1 MKLRLCLLFLLLSFA
16 ASAQVVVQDTVK
28 MGYQLKETDTL
39 SEPIELEE
47 ITIYK
52 ERLDPAAKKEFLL
65 LQNRVYKVY
74 PFAKIAAE
82 RLQMLNK
89 NLTNIKGKR
98 ERKQYFSMVESYM
111 DNEFKDRLKKLS
123 RKQGQ
128 ILVKLL
134 YRQTGVTTYDLIK
147 DLKSGWSA
155 FWSNGTARMFDINL
169 KTPYVP
175 YEDNEDFLIET
186 ILYRAFNRGRL
197 IKQEAA
203 TPIDYDALSD
213 FWEAKVRV
221 VR

>member
-1 MKLRLCLLFLLLSFA
+1 MKPRLSLLFLLLCFA

-213 FWEAKVRV
+213 FWEAKVK
-221 VR
+221 

>member
-1 MKLRLCLLFLLLSFA
+1 MKLRISLLFLLLCFT

-52 ERLDPAAKKEFLL
+52 ERLDPVAKKEFLL

-169 KTPYVP
+169 KTPYLP

-213 FWEAKVRV
+213 FWEAKVK
-221 VR
+221 

>member
-1 MKLRLCLLFLLLSFA
+1 MKLRISLLFLLLCFT

-52 ERLDPAAKKEFLL
+52 ERLDPVAKKEFLL
-65 LQNRVYKVY
+65 LQNRLYKVY

-134 YRQTGVTTYDLIK
+134 YRQTGVTTYELIK

-169 KTPYVP
+169 KTPYLP

-213 FWEAKVRV
+213 FWEAKVK
-221 VR
+221 

>member
-1 MKLRLCLLFLLLSFA
+1 MILRFSLLLVLFSIPF
-16 ASAQVVVQDTVK
+16 SQAQVVVQDTVK

-39 SEPIELEE
+39 SEPIQLEE
-47 ITIYK
+47 ITVYK
-52 ERLDPAAKKEFLL
+52 ERMDPAAKKEFLL

-89 NLTNIKGKR
+89 NLTNLKGKR

-128 ILVKLL
+128 ILVKLIC
-134 YRQTGVTTYDLIK
+134 RQTGVTTYDLIK
-147 DLKSGWSA
+147 NLKSGWTA
-155 FWSNGTARMFDINL
+155 FWSNGTAKLFDINL

-203 TPIDYDALSD
+203 TPIDYSALSD
-213 FWEAKVRV
+213 FWEAKVK
-221 VR
+221 

>member
-1 MKLRLCLLFLLLSFA
+1 MNLRFILFVFLLNYSA
-16 ASAQVVVQDTVK
+16 TSAQVVVQDTVK

-52 ERLDPAAKKEFLL
+52 ERLDPVAKKEFLL

-74 PFAKIAAE
+74 PYAKIAAE
-82 RLQMLNK
+82 RLQFLNK
-89 NLTNIKGKR
+89 NLSNIKNKR
-98 ERKQYFSMVESYM
+98 ERKQYFAMAENYM
-111 DNEFKDRLKKLS
+111 NTEFKDRLKKLS

-128 ILVKLL
+128 ILVKLIN
-134 YRQTGVTTYDLIK
+134 RQTGSTTYDLIK
-147 DLKSGWSA
+147 DFKSSWTA

-186 ILYRAFNRGRL
+186 VLYRAFNRGRL

-203 TPIDYDALSD
+203 TPIDYDSLSD
-213 FWEAKVRV
+213 FWEAKVK
-221 VR
+221 

>member
-1 MKLRLCLLFLLLSFA
+1 MKLRISLLFLLLCFT

-213 FWEAKVRV
+213 FWEAKVK
-221 VR
+221 

>member
-1 MKLRLCLLFLLLSFA
+1 MKLRISLLFLLLCFT

-134 YRQTGVTTYDLIK
+134 CRQTGVTTYDLIK

-169 KTPYVP
+169 KTPYLP

-213 FWEAKVRV
+213 FWEAKVK
-221 VR
+221 

>member
-1 MKLRLCLLFLLLSFA
+1 MKLRVSLLFLLLCFT

-47 ITIYK
+47 ITVYK
-52 ERLDPAAKKEFLL
+52 ERFDPVAKKEFLL

-169 KTPYVP
+169 KKPYFP

-213 FWEAKVRV
+213 FWEAKVK
-221 VR
+221 

>member
-1 MKLRLCLLFLLLSFA
+1 MKLRISLLFLLLCFT

>member
-1 MKLRLCLLFLLLSFA
+1 MNLRISLLFLLLCFT

-134 YRQTGVTTYDLIK
+134 CRQTGVTTYDLIK

-213 FWEAKVRV
+213 FWEAKVK
-221 VR
+221 

>member
-1 MKLRLCLLFLLLSFA
+1 MKLRVSLLFLLLCFT

-47 ITIYK
+47 ITVYK
-52 ERLDPAAKKEFLL
+52 ERFDPVAKKEFLL

-203 TPIDYDALSD
+203 TPIDYDSLSD
-213 FWEAKVRV
+213 FWEAKVK
-221 VR
+221 

>member
-1 MKLRLCLLFLLLSFA
+1 MKLRISLLFLLLCFTV
-16 ASAQVVVQDTVK
+16 SAQVVVQDTVK

-213 FWEAKVRV
+213 FWEAKVK
-221 VR
+221 

>member
-1 MKLRLCLLFLLLSFA
+1 MKLRISLLFLLLCFT
-16 ASAQVVVQDTVK
+16 ASAQVVVQDTLK

-47 ITIYK
+47 ITVYK

-203 TPIDYDALSD
+203 TPIDYDSLSD
-213 FWEAKVRV
+213 FWEAKVK
-221 VR
+221 

>member
-1 MKLRLCLLFLLLSFA
+1 MNLRFILFVFLLNYSA
-16 ASAQVVVQDTVK
+16 TSAQVVVQDTVK

-52 ERLDPAAKKEFLL
+52 ERLDPVAKKEFLL

-203 TPIDYDALSD
+203 TPIDYDSLSD
-213 FWEAKVRV
+213 FWEAKVK
-221 VR
+221 

>member
-1 MKLRLCLLFLLLSFA
+1 MKLRISLLFLLLCFTV
-16 ASAQVVVQDTVK
+16 SAQVVVQDTVK

-169 KTPYVP
+169 KTPYLP

>member
-1 MKLRLCLLFLLLSFA
+1 M
-16 ASAQVVVQDTVK
+16 VVQDTVK

-134 YRQTGVTTYDLIK
+134 CRQTGVTTYDLIK

-213 FWEAKVRV
+213 FWEAKVK
-221 VR
+221 

>member
-1 MKLRLCLLFLLLSFA
+1 MKLHISLLFLLLCFT

-52 ERLDPAAKKEFLL
+52 ERLDPVAKKEFLL

-213 FWEAKVRV
+213 FWEAKVK
-221 VR
+221 

>member
-1 MKLRLCLLFLLLSFA
+1 MKLRISLLFLLLCFT

-169 KTPYVP
+169 KTPYLP

-213 FWEAKVRV
+213 FWEAKVK
-221 VR
+221 

>member
-1 MKLRLCLLFLLLSFA
+1 MKLRFSLLFLLFCFT
-16 ASAQVVVQDTVK
+16 ASAQVVVQDTLK

-47 ITIYK
+47 ITVYK

-203 TPIDYDALSD
+203 TPIDYDSLSD
-213 FWEAKVRV
+213 FWEAKVK
-221 VR
+221 

>member
-1 MKLRLCLLFLLLSFA
+1 MKLRISLLFLLLCFT

-134 YRQTGVTTYDLIK
+134 CRQTGVTTYDLIK

>member
-1 MKLRLCLLFLLLSFA
+1 MKLRISLLFLLLCFT

-134 YRQTGVTTYDLIK
+134 CRQTGVTTYDLIK

-169 KTPYVP
+169 NY
-175 YEDNEDFLIET
+175 
-186 ILYRAFNRGRL
+186 
-197 IKQEAA
+197 
-203 TPIDYDALSD
+203 PIFVLLNYPIFVLLNYPIFVLKFYDHN
-213 FWEAKVRV
+213 
-221 VR
+221 

>member
-1 MKLRLCLLFLLLSFA
+1 MKLRLSLLILLLCFT
-16 ASAQVVVQDTVK
+16 ASAQVIVQDTVK
-28 MGYQLKETDTL
+28 MGYQVKETDTL
-39 SEPIELEE
+39 SEPIQLEE
-47 ITIYK
+47 ITVYK
-52 ERLDPAAKKEFLL
+52 ERMDPAAKKEFLL

-89 NLTNIKGKR
+89 NLKNIKGKR
-98 ERKQYFSMVESYM
+98 ERNQYFSMVESYM

-128 ILVKLL
+128 ILVKLIS
-134 YRQTGVTTYDLIK
+134 RQTGVTTYDLIK
-147 DLKSGWSA
+147 NLKSGWSA

-169 KTPYVP
+169 KTPYAP

-186 ILYRAFNRGRL
+186 ILYRAFNHGRL

-203 TPIDYDALSD
+203 TPIDYDALTD
-213 FWEAKVRV
+213 FWEAKAK
-221 VR
+221 

>member
-1 MKLRLCLLFLLLSFA
+1 MKLRISLLFLLLCFT

-134 YRQTGVTTYDLIK
+134 CRQTGVTTYDLIK

-213 FWEAKVRV
+213 FWEAKVK
-221 VR
+221 

>member
-1 MKLRLCLLFLLLSFA
+1 MKLRVSLLFLLLCFT
-16 ASAQVVVQDTVK
+16 ASAQVVVQDTLK

-47 ITIYK
+47 ITVYK

-203 TPIDYDALSD
+203 TPIDYDSLSD
-213 FWEAKVRV
+213 FWEAKVK
-221 VR
+221 